1 MVRKRYEDISVD
13 VVRIYCCF
21 RLAEDCTTRL
31 ERLLRALLHSTTGLS
46 NLQNIRNC
54 WRDYES

>member
-13 VVRIYCCF
+13 VVRIHCCF
-21 RLAEDCTTRL
+21 RVAEDCTTRL
-31 ERLLRALLHSTTGLS
+31 ERLLRALLHSTTGLG

-54 WRDYES
+54 